1 MKYNEKPEEIKDKYK
16 VTISKEIRPGARGL
30 EALVPT
36 QIVLKVEK
44 IEPEHKA
51 YGNVNY
57 R

>member
-44 IEPEHKA
+44 IEPEHKLE
-51 YGNVNY
+51 YGPQ